1 MGEQQQQQQGSGAA
15 AEHTGVAAVVD
26 EVKERFTR
34 EWDSLKQHAKAAF
47 SKLSEEDLESVK
59 GRFDELRHRVVK
71 AYGYAEQHA
80 HDEITRLLHRNP
92 SSAGGPAKAA
102 SHPPGGGSRK
112 KPRGAKRH
120 ARAARSSSTR

>member
-1 MGEQQQQQQGSGAA
+1 MGEQQQQPGSEAST
-15 AEHTGVAAVVD
+15 EHTGVAAVVD

-59 GRFDELRHRVVK
+59 GRFDELRQRVVK

-80 HDEITRLLHRNP
+80 HDEITRLLHRTP
-92 SSAGGPAKAA
+92 SGSGAAAKPTGHA
-102 SHPPGGGSRK
+102 PGGSSRK

-120 ARAARSSSTR
+120 ARAARSNSTD

>member
-1 MGEQQQQQQGSGAA
+1 MAEQQQAQGPEAA
-15 AEHTGVAAVVD
+15 AEHAGVAAVVD

-47 SKLSEEDLESVK
+47 SKLSDEDLESVK
-59 GRFDELRHRVVK
+59 GRFDELRRRVVK

-80 HDEITRLLHRNP
+80 HDEITRLLHRAP
-92 SSAGGPAKAA
+92 SPGGAAAKPVQHA
-102 SHPPGGGSRK
+102 PQGGSRK